1 MGVMR
6 RIPVLLTLLVA
17 CDAGAPDTG
26 PSASGQA
33 DDLLRARAAAFFIP
47 GPHRKLGEA
56 RDALAPL
63 VARSDARLDD
73 LLRGAIVEFH
83 DLTADDQAGV
93 VLLER
98 AAALAP
104 DDLTLR
110 WIRGNYSWRAF
121 ELEGA
126 QADFRFV
133 VQRDPGD
140 AAARLLLADVADA
153 LGDLDTAVEQYRA
166 VRELGLGPNGPFYV
180 QATYKLFSTLYRLA
194 KDDAERD
201 VASDLRL
208 EYDQL
213 TKEGIESADDT
224 TLWLGRYGDVRP
236 SAPVAVADGAPRA
249 PDFGSF
255 GDARSL
261 GGGAL
266 GLTVADLDGDGT
278 TERLAWGAGGVE
290 RVAPDGSRSSVTPL
304 PATRLRM
311 ADLDG
316 GDPDEAGHA
325 PALELLVMGDG
336 AATLLDRGEGGSWAP
351 AAGAPL
357 PTDATV
363 HDGLFADLD
372 HDGGLDV
379 VLATSDG
386 LRWVRHDAREDAGRL
401 AFTDATPP
409 TFAVGACTSVAIEDI
424 DGNQAVDLVAVAG
437 ERLVVLAGL
446 WGGVFEDRTETWGL
460 DEVVADARTAA
471 GGLWLEDLDADGR
484 VDLLL
489 ADASGLSARLGS
501 ADGFSAPLPVSLD
514 GDVPATLVAEDLDA
528 DGLVDLVGRDEDGSV
543 RAWRGPVVGRD
554 APLVAATLH
563 TGSAGSALT
572 LADVDGD
579 HALDLLLAGP
589 DASAEVP
596 GGGAPGKAFT
606 LQLEG
611 HKDNARGVGAIV
623 DVLVGST
630 YRRIFWD
637 GDPVLIGLGSAPH
650 ADVLF
655 VRWPN
660 GVHQRAFELVAGAT
674 HRLPQ
679 DEGLTGSCPFLYTW
693 NGETYE
699 FISDVLGTTPLGLPM
714 TPDMMVPFDHDE
726 WVRVAGDQLVPRNGR
741 LDLVITEEL
750 REVTYLDRVEL
761 HAIDH
766 PAGVEI
772 QPNEAFT
779 FPPFLPHH
787 VHTLSDVR
795 APSRVTASTGED
807 VTELVSALDGRHARP
822 FTHRSPRYRGLAE
835 PWSLEI
841 ELAEDGATLAAAPR
855 IRLALTGWL
864 LWGDAS
870 VNMSAA
876 SHPDIAFEPPRLS
889 VPDGDG
895 WRSAGP
901 PIGFI
906 AGKTKTMLVDI
917 TDLVD
922 PADPRI
928 RLDTTL
934 ALSWDAIRVVLDD
947 DDAPTV
953 QTALEAEVADLAYR
967 GFSARLDD
975 PTGEHEELFVW
986 AEQDLARWDQ
996 HPGRYTRYGDVL
1008 PLLGAID
1015 DRYVIM
1021 GSGDALTLSFPAD
1034 ALPPLKEG
1042 WTRDWLLFLDGW
1054 AKDRDPNTV
1063 ACRTVEPLPFHGMDG
1078 YPPRESRGFP
1088 ATADELAWDAEWNT
1102 REAAVLVE
1110 RLAARTR

>member
-1 MGVMR
+1 MGAMR
-6 RIPVLLTLLVA
+6 RIAVLLALLVA

-63 VARSDARLDD
+63 VARTDARLGD

-93 VLLER
+93 ALLER
-98 AAALAP
+98 AVALAP

-126 QADFRFV
+126 LADFRFV
-133 VQRDPGD
+133 VQRDPDD

-153 LGDLDTAVEQYRA
+153 LGDLDSAVEQYRA

-201 VASDLRL
+201 LASDLRM
-208 EYDQL
+208 EYDRL
-213 TKEGIESADDT
+213 TKDGIESADDT
-224 TLWLGRYGDVRP
+224 TLWLGRHGHVRP
-236 SAPVAVADGAPRA
+236 TAPRAVADGAPRA

-255 GDARSL
+255 GASASL
-261 GGGAL
+261 GAGAR
-266 GLTVADLDGDGT
+266 GLALADLDGDGR
-278 TERLAWGAGGVE
+278 TERLAWSGLGLERLDAQGA
-290 RVAPDGSRSSVTPL
+290 RSVI
-304 PATRLRM
+304 AEGNADAVRL

-316 GDPDEAGHA
+316 GDPDQAGHA
-325 PALELLVMGDG
+325 PALELLVLDG
-336 AATLLDRGEGGSWAP
+336 GGARLLDRGDDGSWHP
-351 AAGAPL
+351 VLLTGLSDGGP
-357 PTDATV
+357 V

-372 HDGGLDV
+372 HDGGLDI
-379 VLATSDG
+379 VLATGAG

-401 AFTDATPP
+401 TFSDETPSN
-409 TFAVGACTSVAIEDI
+409 FALGDCASVLVEDI
-424 DGNQAVDLVAVAG
+424 DGNQALDLVAVV
-437 ERLVVLAGL
+437 EQRLVVLAGL
-446 WGGVFEDRTETWGL
+446 WGGVFEDRTEAWGL
-460 DEVVADARTAA
+460 DDVVADERTAA
-471 GGLWLEDLDADGR
+471 GGLWLRDLDADGQ
-484 VDLLL
+484 VDLAL
-489 ADASGLSARLGS
+489 ADSSGLHVRLGS
-501 ADGFSAPLPVSLD
+501 AVGFSAPLPVALD
-514 GDVPATLVAEDLDA
+514 TDLPPTLVLEDLDA
-528 DGLVDLVGRDEDGSV
+528 DGAVDLVGRDADGTV
-543 RAWRGPVVGRD
+543 RAWRGPLVGRS

-563 TGSAGSALT
+563 VGPAGSALS
-572 LADVDGD
+572 LADANGD
-579 HALDLLLAGP
+579 HALDLLLAGD
-589 DASAEVP
+589 DASVQVL
-596 GGGAPGKAFT
+596 GDAPGNAFT

-611 HKDNARGVGAIV
+611 HKDNARGVGALV
-623 DVLVGST
+623 DVLVGSS
-630 YRRIFWD
+630 YRRIFWE
-637 GDPVLIGLGSAPH
+637 GEPVVIGLGDAPH

-660 GVHQRAFELVAGAT
+660 GVHQRAFELAAGAT
-674 HRLPQ
+674 QRLPQ

-699 FISDVLGTTPLGLPM
+699 FISDVLGTAPLGLPM

-726 WVRVAGDQLVPRNGR
+726 WVRVGADQLVPRDGR
-741 LDLVITEEL
+741 LELVITEEL

-766 PAGVEI
+766 PADVEI

-795 APSRVTASTGED
+795 APSRVTASTGAD

-870 VNMSAA
+870 VNLSAA

-895 WRSAGP
+895 WRAVGP

-906 AGKTKTMLVDI
+906 AGKTKTMLVDV
-917 TDLVD
+917 TELVD
-922 PADPRI
+922 PADPRL

-953 QTALEAEVADLAYR
+953 QTSLEASVADLAYR

-975 PTGEHEELFVW
+975 PSGEHEELFVW
-986 AEQDLARWDQ
+986 DQQDRARWDQ

-1008 PLLGAID
+1008 PLLDAID

-1021 GSGDALTLSFPAD
+1021 GSGDALRLSFPAD
-1034 ALPPLKEG
+1034 DLPPLKEG

-1078 YPPRESRGFP
+1078 YPPSTRRGFP